1 MVKLFGLLNANR
13 NNEFITKSDE
23 YRFYQENKKI
33 LLSVPEFEKYFTVTD
48 DFSYIQ
54 ANIIIKTLQNKLA
67 IEDAV
72 KNAGKNIKEVVD
84 ITVKDLPYID
94 LDNNKIYVPLYVQ
107 TNNKIYYETPE
118 KLLTYPYSDLVTEIS
133 DSLIDMFEEYNFALY
148 ESNFT
153 SLVYLAKDINTRAY
167 LHLDFLTIYII
178 NDQGR
183 CDLKI
188 PLFDKY
194 IKRPEINHLLDRT
207 IELVNAYY
215 ESDRDKFV
223 DILIKQKFM
232 SSKLAHRYFRRRKK

>member
-107 TNNKIYYETPE
+107 TNNIIYYETPE
-118 KLLTYPYSDLVTEIS
+118 KLLTYPYSDLVKEIS